1 MTTLERLFT
10 PVQRTRLY
18 GAIPKRYSCRSYA
31 GAPSAADWAS
41 LSYAAQRYALPGAR
55 LIMQTVA
62 PELFTGIM
70 LGYGKIT
77 GCTTAAVLAV
87 SLGEPLG
94 RVHAGILGE
103 AFCLEATAL
112 GLGTCW
118 VSGTYRRKRLDLPLQ
133 ADEAV
138 LAVIAVGQPAK
149 AELPENRRR
158 KSLTRLC
165 KGDLSLWPE
174 DFRRAAA
181 AVQAAPS
188 AMNLQP
194 WDMLLDGDG
203 LSIAVPDRQRLDLGI
218 AACHV
223 ELAMSAPHRWT
234 FAEGAALCTPARGA
248 ASGLRLRD
256 FIP

>member
-1 MTTLERLFT
+1 MTTLERLF
-10 PVQRTRLY
+10 PPAQRTRLY

-41 LSYAAQRYALPGAR
+41 LSYAAQRYALPGTR
-55 LIMQTVA
+55 LILQTVA

-77 GCTTAAVLAV
+77 GCTTAAVLTV
-87 SLGEPLG
+87 SLGDPLG

-118 VSGTYRRKRLDLPLQ
+118 VSGTYRRKRLDLPLKP
-133 ADEAV
+133 DEAV
-138 LAVIAVGQPAK
+138 LAVIAVGRPAK

-158 KSLTRLC
+158 KSLNRLC
-165 KGDLSLWPE
+165 KDDPTLWPE
-174 DFRRAAA
+174 EFRLAAA

-194 WDMLLDGDG
+194 WDMLLEDGS
-203 LSIAVPDRQRLDLGI
+203 LSLAVPDRQQLELGI
-218 AACHV
+218 AACHA
-223 ELAMSAPHRWT
+223 ELALSIPHRWT
-234 FAEGAALCTPARGA
+234 FAESAALCTPADRH
-248 ASGLRLRD
+248 
-256 FIP
+256 PW